1 VSADP
6 TGSLDDREAARLLL
20 EMAASPRQAI
30 IWPSYHGGWAS
41 DTATAMTAGIAALEA
56 EGSSIA
62 AGRLAEVRD
71 NVGAMVGYV
80 IEAQRWPTG
89 VDLAMRLAAD
99 ALVPTVGATV

>member
-1 VSADP
+1 VTADP
-6 TGSLDDREAARLLL
+6 ADRPNNREAARLLQ

-41 DTATAMTAGIAALEA
+41 NTAAAMTAGIAALEA
-56 EGSSIA
+56 EGSSTA
-62 AGRLAEVRD
+62 ASRLAEVRD
-71 NVGAMVGYV
+71 GVGDAVGYV
-80 IEAQRWPTG
+80 IEAKRWPTG